1 MVNELVAEFYISYIS
16 KQLIAKRLCFNLKL
30 GSLRASTKV
39 LQFNIA
45 ELHPAIYRHF
55 HTLYMGPNNEQGNL
69 LVVFLMAKKTV
80 SS

>member
-1 MVNELVAEFYISYIS
+1 MVNELVVEFYISYIS
-16 KQLIAKRLCFNLKL
+16 KQLIAKSLCFNLKSV

-45 ELHPAIYRHF
+45 ELHPTIYRHF

-69 LVVFLMAKKTV
+69 LVVF
-80 SS
+80 